1 MKPRPDGIEAK
12 APGGRVAMSGVTV
25 AAVIAVS
32 HGAIDAYAAFLH
44 PLLPRIMDKLGLSI
58 MLAAALSMS
67 LFIAVSVLQ
76 PPLGYLADRYG
87 PRPYAAAG
95 PILAGVF
102 FSLIGLAP
110 SFGVL
115 VMFLVLGGL
124 GASTFHPPAASLA
137 ARAGEGHGSGM
148 RFSIFSF
155 GGSIGF
161 AIGPLVAVW
170 LVARFGFEG
179 LWVAM
184 MPGVLLGIVLWRMLP
199 DARERRSESRP
210 PHPVEV
216 FRALR
221 GPLGLLFGIS
231 AAGAFVQ
238 RVFLTLTPIIGAQ
251 AGRTEAT
258 GAIVLSLYLGAQA
271 VGTLAGGALADR
283 TDRRHLLI
291 AATAVGVPLHIVA
304 VTATPASPL
313 AITAAMGAGFLNMG
327 ILPAVVVM
335 AQEIMPEGTAVS
347 SGIVMGLA
355 WAPGSIGVLASGAL
369 ADRIGAVSAAAW
381 SMPILLVGTLLALHP
396 ALEKFGRAS
405 HD

>member
-1 MKPRPDGIEAK
+1 M
-12 APGGRVAMSGVTV
+12 VSGVAV

-58 MLAAALSMS
+58 TLAAALSMS

-87 PRPYAAAG
+87 RRPYTAAG

-110 SFGVL
+110 TFVVL
-115 VMFLVLGGL
+115 VVFLVLGGL

-137 ARAGEGHGSGM
+137 ARAGEGRGSGM
-148 RFSIFSF
+148 RFSVFSF
-155 GGSIGF
+155 GGAIGF
-161 AIGPLVAVW
+161 AIGPLAAVW

-184 MPGVLLGIVLWRMLP
+184 VPGVLLGLVLWRMLP
-199 DARERRSESRP
+199 DDRETRAGPPP
-210 PHPVEV
+210 PHPLQVL
-216 FRALR
+216 RALK

-258 GAIVLSLYLGAQA
+258 GAVVLSLYLGAQA
-271 VGTLAGGALADR
+271 LGTLAGGALADR
-283 TDRRHLLI
+283 VDRRHILL
-291 AATAVGVPLHIVA
+291 AATSIGVPLHILA
-304 VTATPASPL
+304 VIAPPAGPL
-313 AITAAMGAGFLNMG
+313 AIAAALCAGFLNMG
-327 ILPAVVVM
+327 MLPAVVVM

-355 WAPGSIGVLASGAL
+355 WVPGSLGVLGAGAL
-369 ADRIGAVSAAAW
+369 ADQIGPVGAAAW

-396 ALEKFGRAS
+396 ALKAFSRAA
-405 HD
+405 H

>member
-1 MKPRPDGIEAK
+1 MTGPSGRARGT
-12 APGGRVAMSGVTV
+12 APSGVAI

-58 MLAAALSMS
+58 TLAAALSMS

-87 PRPYAAAG
+87 RRPYTVAG
-95 PILAGVF
+95 PVLAGVF
-102 FSLIGLAP
+102 FSLIGIAP
-110 SFGVL
+110 TFGVL
-115 VMFLVLGGL
+115 VAFLVLGGL

-137 ARAGEGHGSGM
+137 ARAGEGRGSGI

-155 GGSIGF
+155 GGAAGF
-161 AIGPLVAVW
+161 AIGPLAAVW
-170 LVARFGFEG
+170 LVAQRGFEG

-184 MPGVLLGIVLWRMLP
+184 VPGVLLGLALWRTLP
-199 DARERRSESRP
+199 DERERRAGPPP
-210 PHPVEV
+210 PHPIQVL
-216 FRALR
+216 RALK

-258 GAIVLSLYLGAQA
+258 GAVVLSVYLGAQA
-271 VGTLAGGALADR
+271 LGTLAGGALADR
-283 TDRRHLLI
+283 VDRRRLLL
-291 AATAVGVPLHIVA
+291 AATAVGVPLHILA
-304 VTATPASPL
+304 VTAAPAGPL
-313 AITAAMGAGFLNMG
+313 ALAAAIGAGFLNMG
-327 ILPAVVVM
+327 MLPAVVVM

-355 WAPGSIGVLASGAL
+355 WVPGSLGVLGAGAL
-369 ADRIGAVSAAAW
+369 ADQIGPVGAAAW
-381 SMPILLVGTLLALHP
+381 SMPLLLVGTLLALHP
-396 ALEKFGRAS
+396 ALKKYS
-405 HD
+405 HAAHG